1 MRKGPKS
8 PRNYLCAPSG
18 YSMQMRPVESLRL
31 VQSTQ
36 SHCFTLCGFMD
47 VHVCPMSICGSADQ
61 ASGLIVLHNS
71 IPPHPSFAPH
81 PHPHPHTLPP
91 AELPTLRSI
100 HTAFASDIDVWLR
113 DAESPLA
120 SLSPTSLLPSCA
132 LCPPYPALYTV
143 LSSPALPD
151 LNSHLSSLTSHD
163 SLNNQTHFTNFFLFI
178 CDTLIP
184 ILVLS
189 VLTHNYHNGFVR

>member
-1 MRKGPKS
+1 MLCLCSCACCLLSGCCLHMPKGPKS
-8 PRNYLCAPSG
+8 PRNYLCAPSR

-71 IPPHPSFAPH
+71 IPPHPSLAPH
-81 PHPHPHTLPP
+81 THPHPHTLPP

-120 SLSPTSLLPSCA
+120 SLSRTSLLPQLCCAVPHTPLYIQSCR
-132 LCPPYPALYTV
+132 PQ
-143 LSSPALPD
+143 LSR
-151 LNSHLSSLTSHD
+151 T
-163 SLNNQTHFTNFFLFI
+163 
-178 CDTLIP
+178 
-184 ILVLS
+184 
-189 VLTHNYHNGFVR
+189 